1 MKVLYW
7 DMTVL
12 GDYWDCFGRSR
23 VYHHTIA
30 SQLLYG
36 LREGLALVV
45 EEGLENV
52 IQRHQDCAQRFY
64 QGLDKLGLQLFVEDE
79 YKRLPTVTSIT
90 VPDWVD
96 WRDVVAY
103 AMKK

>member
-23 VYHHTIA
+23 VYHHTIS

-36 LREGLALVV
+36 LREGLAQIV

-52 IQRHQDCAQRFY
+52 IRRHQECAQRFY
-64 QGLDKLGLQLFVEDE
+64 RGLDKLRLQPFVEDV
-79 YKRLPTVTSIT
+79 YKRLPTVTSIK
-90 VPDWVD
+90 VPECVD
-96 WRDVVAY
+96 WREVVAF